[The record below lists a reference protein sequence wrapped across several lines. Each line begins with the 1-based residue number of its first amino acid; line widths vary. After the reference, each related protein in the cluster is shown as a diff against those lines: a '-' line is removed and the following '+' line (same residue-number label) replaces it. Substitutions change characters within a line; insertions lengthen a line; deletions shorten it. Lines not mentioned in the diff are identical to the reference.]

1 MKYFILSTI
10 ALFLFCVGATAQGTF
25 RGKITDENGETI
37 IGAAVYLKNN
47 KAVGTI
53 TDLDGNFSLSIK
65 DSLPQVIQIS
75 FVSYLLIEETIQVK
89 KGQVVVKNFTMKPK
103 ENVIGNVE
111 VIADAVKNKY
121 YY

>member
-47 KAVGTI
+47 KAIGTI
-53 TDLDGNFSLSIK
+53 TDLDGNFWATPIWK
-65 DSLPQVIQIS
+65 GCYAYDSNTPC
-75 FVSYLLIEETIQVK
+75 E
-89 KGQVVVKNFTMKPK
+89 
-103 ENVIGNVE
+103 
-111 VIADAVKNKY
+111 
-121 YY
+121 